1 MDEIIEL
8 NGLIRDHCRKNKIR
22 LIDAYPEFED
32 GAGRLKKEY
41 SHGDGG
47 HLNAAGYRRLGEL
60 VAIRLADMLN
70 SDNIVACLGDSI
82 TEGYPGHLNERKK
95 GNIWQPYTH
104 YLQKPGARVFNF
116 GLSGDTT
123 EGMTVRFFRDV
134 LKSRATACVIMGG
147 INDILGGVSPKEAF
161 SNLSALY
168 SECDRQSITAV
179 AVTVLPID

>member
-1 MDEIIEL
+1 MDDIIEL
-8 NGLIRDHCRKNKIR
+8 DELIKNHCRRNKIR
-22 LIDAYPEFED
+22 MIDAYPEFDD
-32 GAGRLKKEY
+32 GSGRLRREY

-47 HLNAAGYRRLGEL
+47 HLNAAGYRRLGEIL
-60 VAIRLADMLN
+60 GLRLADLLN

-104 YLQKPGARVFNF
+104 YLERPGARVLNF

-134 LKSRATACVIMGG
+134 LRSRATVCVIMGG
-147 INDILGGVSPKEAF
+147 INDILGGVPPRETF
-161 SNLSALY
+161 QNLSALY
-168 SECDRQSITAV
+168 SECERQSVTAV